1 MQLLTF
7 SKFSP
12 VILFRA
18 LKYAKIH
25 SDTYCIV
32 LSIQG
37 QEGVRFMKEFI
48 RKYRHAWLILAYLPI
63 YLIWFFLLEQQVKE
77 YHIIES
83 PLDAC
88 IPFNELFI
96 VPYLLWF
103 PFIAVSVLYFIFRD
117 RTECYRL
124 CGTLIAGMT
133 VFLLVST
140 VFPNGVSLRPVLSEL
155 GRENLFLDLVAGLHK
170 ADTSTNVCPSIHV
183 YNSLAVC
190 FAFFVSEHCK
200 GKRLFKAGVLLLT
213 VLICL
218 STVFLK
224 QHSVI
229 DVFWAFA
236 LFAVTAPIC
245 YARRLFKKEHRA
257 DTVSE

>member
-1 MQLLTF
+1 MLQYIAVILLTF
-7 SKFSP
+7 CRF
-12 VILFRA
+12 
-18 LKYAKIH
+18 
-25 SDTYCIV
+25 
-32 LSIQG
+32 QG
-37 QEGVRFMKEFI
+37 QEGVCFMKEFVN
-48 RKYRHAWLILAYLPI
+48 KYRHAWLILAYLPI
-63 YLIWFFLLEQQVKE
+63 YLIWFFLLEQHVTE
-77 YHIIES
+77 YRIIYS
-83 PLDAC
+83 PLDAF

-124 CGTLIAGMT
+124 CGSLIAGMT

-140 VFPNGVSLRPVLSEL
+140 FFPNGVSLRPVLSEL
-155 GRENLFLDLVAGLHK
+155 GRDNLFLTLIAGLHK

-190 FAFFVSEHCK
+190 FAFFVSSHLK
-200 GKRLFKAGVLLLT
+200 GKRLLKSGILILT

-229 DVFWAFA
+229 DVFWAFV
-236 LFAVTAPIC
+236 LFAVTTPIC
-245 YARRLFKKEHRA
+245 YARRLFKREHRA

>member
-1 MQLLTF
+1 
-7 SKFSP
+7 
-12 VILFRA
+12 
-18 LKYAKIH
+18 
-25 SDTYCIV
+25 
-32 LSIQG
+32 
-37 QEGVRFMKEFI
+37 MKEFLK
-48 RKYRHAWLILAYLPI
+48 KYRHAWLIFTYLPF
-63 YLIWFFLLEQQVKE
+63 YMLWFLLLERYVTKG

-83 PLDAC
+83 PLDAY

-103 PFIAVSVLYFIFRD
+103 PFIAVSVLYFIFHD

-124 CGTLIAGMT
+124 CGILITGMT

-140 VFPNGVSLRPVLSEL
+140 VFPNGVALRPVLSEL
-155 GRENLFLDLVAGLHK
+155 GRDNVFLDLVSALHK

-190 FAFFVSEHCK
+190 IAFFASPQFK
-200 GKRLFKAGVLLLT
+200 GKRLFKAGVLILT

-229 DVFWAFA
+229 DVMWAC
-236 LFAVTAPIC
+236 LLMAVTAPVF
-245 YARRLFKKEHRA
+245 YARRLFKKAHRA

>member
-1 MQLLTF
+1 
-7 SKFSP
+7 
-12 VILFRA
+12 
-18 LKYAKIH
+18 
-25 SDTYCIV
+25 
-32 LSIQG
+32 
-37 QEGVRFMKEFI
+37 MKEFI
-48 RKYRHAWLILAYLPI
+48 KKYRHAWLILTYLPL
-63 YLIWFFLLEQQVKE
+63 YMVWFLLLERHVTKG
-77 YHIIES
+77 YHIIQS
-83 PLDAC
+83 PLDAY

-124 CGTLIAGMT
+124 SGLLIVGMT

-140 VFPNGVSLRPVLSEL
+140 FYPNGVALRPVLSEL
-155 GRENLFLDLVAGLHK
+155 GRDNIFLDLVAVLHK

-190 FAFFVSEHCK
+190 FAFFASSHLK
-200 GKRLFKAGVLLLT
+200 GKRILKAGILILT
-213 VLICL
+213 VLICM

-229 DVFWAFA
+229 DVIWAFA
-236 LFAVTAPIC
+236 VIAVAAPVI
-245 YARRLFKKEHRA
+245 YARRLFKREHRA
-257 DTVSE
+257 SVVSE

>member
-1 MQLLTF
+1 
-7 SKFSP
+7 
-12 VILFRA
+12 
-18 LKYAKIH
+18 
-25 SDTYCIV
+25 
-32 LSIQG
+32 
-37 QEGVRFMKEFI
+37 MKEFVK
-48 RKYRHAWLILAYLPI
+48 KYRHAWLILTYLPL
-63 YLIWFFLLEQQVKE
+63 YMVWFLLLERHVTKN

-83 PLDAC
+83 PLDAL

-124 CGTLIAGMT
+124 SGLLIAGMT

-140 VFPNGVSLRPVLSEL
+140 FYPNGVALRPDLTEL
-155 GRENLFLDLVAGLHK
+155 NRDNLFLDLVAVLHT

-190 FAFFVSEHCK
+190 FAFFASSHLK
-200 GKRLFKAGVLLLT
+200 GKRLLKAGILLLT
-213 VLICL
+213 ILICM

-229 DVFWAFA
+229 DVIWAFA
-236 LFAVTAPIC
+236 LMAVAVPAIYGRC
-245 YARRLFKKEHRA
+245 LLKKEHRT

>member
-1 MQLLTF
+1 
-7 SKFSP
+7 
-12 VILFRA
+12 
-18 LKYAKIH
+18 
-25 SDTYCIV
+25 
-32 LSIQG
+32 
-37 QEGVRFMKEFI
+37 MKEFVK
-48 RKYRHAWLILAYLPI
+48 KYSHAWLILTYLPI
-63 YLIWFFLLEQQVKE
+63 YMIWFLLLERNVTKN

-83 PLDAC
+83 PLDAY

-117 RTECYRL
+117 GTECYRL
-124 CGTLIAGMT
+124 SGLLIAGMT

-140 VFPNGVSLRPVLSEL
+140 FYPNGVALRPDLTKL
-155 GRENLFLDLVAGLHK
+155 NRDNLFLDLVAVLHK

-190 FAFFVSEHCK
+190 LAFFTSGHMQ
-200 GKRLFKAGVLLLT
+200 GKRFLKAGILVLT

-229 DVFWAFA
+229 DVFWAFVL
-236 LFAVTAPIC
+236 LFVTAPVF
-245 YARRLFKKEHRA
+245 YAIYAKKQKPY
-257 DTVSE
+257 TGNVSESC

>member
-1 MQLLTF
+1 
-7 SKFSP
+7 
-12 VILFRA
+12 
-18 LKYAKIH
+18 
-25 SDTYCIV
+25 
-32 LSIQG
+32 
-37 QEGVRFMKEFI
+37 MKELLK
-48 RKYRHAWLILAYLPI
+48 KYRHAWPILTYLPI
-63 YLIWFFLLEQQVKE
+63 YLIWFFLLERYVTKG
-77 YHIIES
+77 YHIIQS
-83 PLDAC
+83 PLDSL

-103 PFIAVSVLYFIFRD
+103 PFIAVSVLYFIFKD
-117 RTECYRL
+117 RSECYRL

-140 VFPNGVSLRPVLSEL
+140 LYPNGVALRPVLSKL
-155 GRENLFLDLVAGLHK
+155 GRDNFFLDLVAGLHK

-190 FAFFVSEHCK
+190 FAFFTSSHLK
-200 GKRLFKAGVLLLT
+200 GKRMIKAGILLLT
-213 VLICL
+213 VSICM

-236 LFAVTAPIC
+236 LMAVTAPVI
-245 YARRLFKKEHRA
+245 YARRLFGKGHRA
-257 DTVSE
+257 DIVSE

>member
-1 MQLLTF
+1 
-7 SKFSP
+7 
-12 VILFRA
+12 
-18 LKYAKIH
+18 
-25 SDTYCIV
+25 
-32 LSIQG
+32 
-37 QEGVRFMKEFI
+37 MKEFVN
-48 RKYRHAWLILAYLPI
+48 KYRHAGLILAYLPI
-63 YLIWFFLLEQQVKE
+63 YLIWFFLLEQHVTE
-77 YHIIES
+77 YRIIYS
-83 PLDAC
+83 PLDAF

-96 VPYLLWF
+96 VPYPLWF

-124 CGTLIAGMT
+124 CGSLIAGMT

-140 VFPNGVSLRPVLSEL
+140 FFPNGVSLRPVLSEL
-155 GRENLFLDLVAGLHK
+155 GRDNLFLTLVAGLHK

-190 FAFFVSEHCK
+190 FAFFVSSHLK
-200 GKRLFKAGVLLLT
+200 GKRLLKSGILILT

-229 DVFWAFA
+229 DVFWAFV
-236 LFAVTAPIC
+236 LFAVTTPIC
-245 YARRLFKKEHRA
+245 YARRLFKREHRA

>member
-1 MQLLTF
+1 
-7 SKFSP
+7 
-12 VILFRA
+12 
-18 LKYAKIH
+18 
-25 SDTYCIV
+25 
-32 LSIQG
+32 
-37 QEGVRFMKEFI
+37 MKAFL
-48 RKYRHAWLILAYLPI
+48 RKYRHAWLIFTYLPI
-63 YLIWFFLLEQQVKE
+63 YLLWFFLLEQHVTE
-77 YHIIES
+77 DYHIIES
-83 PLDAC
+83 SLDAY
-88 IPFNELFI
+88 IPFNEYFI

-117 RTECYRL
+117 KTEYYRL
-124 CGTLIAGMT
+124 CGVLISGMT

-140 VFPNGVSLRPVLSEL
+140 LFPNGLALRPSLSEL
-155 GRENLFLDLVAGLHK
+155 GRDNLFLDLVASLHK

-190 FAFFVSEHCK
+190 FAFFASAHLK
-200 GKRLFKAGVLLLT
+200 GKRLLKAGVLVLT
-213 VLICL
+213 VSICL

-236 LFAVTAPIC
+236 LCAVTVPVF
-245 YARRLFKKEHRA
+245 YARRSPKEEPRV